1 MKMGFRIYF
10 YTVTSQWILSCFKM
24 TAFISWKKI
33 HTVKR
38 ITGHNAQVEGGIWG
52 QDNTLSLLITPEMAK
67 VPDKC
72 LFFVFKDNKLYL
84 EVETSIL
91 KVKCK
96 L

>member
-1 MKMGFRIYF
+1 MPRLKEEF
-10 YTVTSQWILSCFKM
+10 
-24 TAFISWKKI
+24 
-33 HTVKR
+33 
-38 ITGHNAQVEGGIWG
+38 EGRTT
-52 QDNTLSLLITPEMAK
+52 QSLLITPEMAK